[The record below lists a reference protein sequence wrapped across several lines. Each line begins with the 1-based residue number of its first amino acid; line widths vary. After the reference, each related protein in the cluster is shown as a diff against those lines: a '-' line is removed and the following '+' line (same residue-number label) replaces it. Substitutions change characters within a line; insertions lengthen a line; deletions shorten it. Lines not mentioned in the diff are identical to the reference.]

1 MRILITGG
9 CGFVARSLI
18 QELGGTHDVV
28 LFDRVTPDQATMFG
42 GANGRTPA
50 PFETSLPCF
59 TGEIT
64 DPEALR
70 PALEGAEAVVHL
82 AADPTGYADKG
93 VGIFRDN
100 ALGTYVVLD
109 EARQA
114 GVKRFLCASSIN
126 AFGTFYW
133 RISGKPVDWGCLPLT
148 EDYPVVPED
157 PYSLSKFVNE
167 QTAAAFTRAYGI
179 TTAAFR
185 FAGVSSDERYAQRR
199 GNLQPAQALDDTLWQ
214 WVHVRDVARG
224 LHQALECPTL
234 PGHGVYTLA
243 AADTCALEPS
253 MDLLERFRPDLAMK
267 VTRTLVGRESFLAID
282 RARAAFGYD
291 PQYRLGE

>member
-1 MRILITGG
+1 MRVLITGC
-9 CGFVARSLI
+9 CGFVARALI
-18 QELGGTHDVV
+18 EELSPAHGVV
-28 LFDRVTPDQATMFG
+28 LFDRVAPHEATMFG

-50 PFETSLPCF
+50 PFATELPCF

-82 AADPTGYADKG
+82 AADPTGHAEQG
-93 VGIFRDN
+93 ISIFRDN
-100 ALGTYVVLD
+100 ALGTYTVLD
-109 EARQA
+109 LARRA
-114 GVKRFLCASSIN
+114 GARRFLCASSIN

-133 RISGKPVDWGCLPLT
+133 RLSGRPVEWGRLPLT
-148 EDYPVVPED
+148 ESFAPVPED
-157 PYSLSKFVNE
+157 PYSLSKLVNE
-167 QTAAAFTRAYGI
+167 ETCAAFHRAYGL

-185 FAGVSSDERYAQRR
+185 FAGVSSDQRYAERV
-199 GNLQPAQALDDTLWQ
+199 GNLQPTTAWDETLWQ

-224 LHQALECPTL
+224 LRQALECGSL

-243 AADTCALEPS
+243 AADTCAREAT

-267 VTRTLVGRESFLAID
+267 VTRPLLGRESLLCTR
-282 RARAAFGYD
+282 RAREAFAYA